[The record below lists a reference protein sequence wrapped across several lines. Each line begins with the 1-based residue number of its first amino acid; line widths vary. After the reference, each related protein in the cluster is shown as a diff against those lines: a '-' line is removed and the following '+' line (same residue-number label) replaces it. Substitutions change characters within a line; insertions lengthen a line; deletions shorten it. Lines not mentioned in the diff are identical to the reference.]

1 MIELTI
7 DGKNIAVEPGTT
19 ILEAALQNGLYI
31 PNMCYDR
38 RLRPYGG
45 CRLCVVEVEGQPRLF
60 AACSSPVTPGMI
72 VHTETPKLA
81 KCRRTVLELMLLHH
95 PLDCPVCDKA
105 GECALQDLTFK
116 YGSSQTRFFAERKHD
131 PERLD
136 APIVERNIN
145 RCILCGKCV
154 RVCFEHQGV
163 GAIELLGRGF
173 ETKVSPAFEEKLDC
187 EFCGQCVDA
196 CPVGALGTR
205 HYRHKSRVWYMDE
218 YQIVCPFCG
227 CGCTTNV
234 SLRDEKI
241 IRARGREGVG
251 INEGNLCSKGRFG
264 FDYIYS
270 ENRLTTPLIRK
281 DGQLEPA
288 SWEEAFSFIAGKL
301 QSLRERYGPG
311 AIGAIGSQRCTIEDG
326 FVLQTFM
333 REVIG
338 SDNIDS
344 AARFGYAKTQQAV
357 EKVFGLD
364 QLPIV
369 WKSPLSA
376 DFILVV
382 ESDITSTLPVW
393 GLNFIHAKQR
403 EAELVVADSKKMKLS
418 RLSSR
423 WHRIRPG
430 TGVVLLNGIMKVIVD
445 ENLFPRDKVSSIADF
460 NAFIGSISGF
470 TPAFVAE
477 QTGIPEDEIIGLAR
491 NYAAAGKRLLALT
504 SNASEN
510 TKSLSTLLA
519 AANLVLLMGDAPE
532 TLQIPAEFS
541 NTLGTWMAGVRPLGK
556 GKDVYEMLYK
566 PGSVKAL
573 YIMGENPLVALPD
586 VNTVEHTLKGLEFLV
601 VQDIFLT
608 DTAKRADV
616 VLPACSWAEKEGS
629 FMSATGQVQ
638 RIPKLVP
645 EKGDARPDWKIVAG
659 IAAAMGQDLGFSD
672 IQQVRAAVSDLVVS
686 GLAGEVKPSFAVAN
700 YQVLEQPDESYPMVL
715 ATSIILQHSGS
726 LSALS
731 KNLDSVV
738 SDAYL
743 QINTVDAQHY
753 GIRHEDFVRVTSRRG
768 EVILKAI
775 VSDEVT
781 AGTVFAPIHFAHVKV
796 NTLTYPSLDGGIP
809 LVAVKIQ
816 SL

>member
-95 PLDCPVCDKA
+95 PLDCPVCDSA

-116 YGSSQTRFFAERKHD
+116 YGSSQTRFFAERKHE

-173 ETKVSPAFEEKLDC
+173 ETKVSPAFEETLDC

-205 HYRHKSRVWYMDE
+205 HYRHKSRVWYMEE
-218 YQIVCPFCG
+218 YEIVCPFCG

-326 FVLQTFM
+326 FVLQKFM

-403 EAELVVADSKKMKLS
+403 EAELVVADSKKTKLS

-445 ENLFPRDKVSSIADF
+445 ENLFPKDKVSSIADF

-491 NYAAAGKRLLALT
+491 N
-504 SNASEN
+504 
-510 TKSLSTLLA
+510 
-519 AANLVLLMGDAPE
+519 
-532 TLQIPAEFS
+532 
-541 NTLGTWMAGVRPLGK
+541 
-556 GKDVYEMLYK
+556 
-566 PGSVKAL
+566 
-573 YIMGENPLVALPD
+573 
-586 VNTVEHTLKGLEFLV
+586 
-601 VQDIFLT
+601 
-608 DTAKRADV
+608 
-616 VLPACSWAEKEGS
+616 
-629 FMSATGQVQ
+629 
-638 RIPKLVP
+638 
-645 EKGDARPDWKIVAG
+645 
-659 IAAAMGQDLGFSD
+659 
-672 IQQVRAAVSDLVVS
+672 
-686 GLAGEVKPSFAVAN
+686 
-700 YQVLEQPDESYPMVL
+700 
-715 ATSIILQHSGS
+715 
-726 LSALS
+726 
-731 KNLDSVV
+731 
-738 SDAYL
+738 
-743 QINTVDAQHY
+743 
-753 GIRHEDFVRVTSRRG
+753 
-768 EVILKAI
+768 
-775 VSDEVT
+775 
-781 AGTVFAPIHFAHVKV
+781 
-796 NTLTYPSLDGGIP
+796 
-809 LVAVKIQ
+809 
-816 SL
+816 